1 MIKVSSIELNTGTM
15 EADVFLMADTK
26 EEVTTDPKDAVGMP
40 DGYKYAP
47 FSKCMTKSKELAIL
61 GSDGEWDWGD

>member
-1 MIKVSSIELNTGTM
+1 MVKVVEISLNPGTM

-26 EEVTTDPKDAVGMP
+26 DEVTNDPTDAIGMP
-40 DGYKYAP
+40 EGYKFAP

-61 GSDGEWDWGD
+61 GSDGEWTW